1 MLRAALIGVA
11 SSGKSTLFQLM
22 TSVRETGR
30 TAQGKGEATVGISKV
45 PDARLD
51 RLTAMYTPKKRV
63 PATVEFSD
71 LALPAGTGAAAALVD
86 VAAYKNADALVH
98 VVRAFHDPSVPHPT
112 GSVDPAR
119 LIASACRW
127 TLSYPACAY

>member
-1 MLRAALIGVA
+1 MRVSPMLRAALIGVA

-30 TAQGKGEATVGISKV
+30 NAHGRGGPTVGSSKL
-45 PDARLD
+45 PAARLD
-51 RLTAMYTPKKRV
+51 RLTARYNRRKGV
-63 PATVEFSD
+63 PATVEFSA

-98 VVRAFHDPSVPHPT
+98 VVRAFQ
-112 GSVDPAR
+112 
-119 LIASACRW
+119 
-127 TLSYPACAY
+127 